1 MRKILVFITAVAL
14 CVQPLT
20 VAAEEVVVVPSKLEV
35 EVALAKLGL
44 PVGIVDGEYDDK
56 TFRATCAWRLISG
69 EVAVFGKPL
78 KRERASIV
86 ETTAFAKPQLLSVGL
101 HVNLTCQT
109 LTWIDRTKTDDRRR
123 VKAVFPVSS
132 GMSNFETPQGRFEI
146 YRQFDGWWES
156 TIYQD
161 AWMYRPKYF
170 APSVALHG
178 SATDALVKTYP
189 ASHGCVRMLHR
200 HTDRLW
206 KNDIGVGYRVI
217 VKGSW
222 VTE

>member
-1 MRKILVFITAVAL
+1 MRKIQVFILAL
-14 CVQPLT
+14 ALSVQPMI
-20 VAAEEVVVVPSKLEV
+20 VAAEEVVPTKLEV

-44 PVGIVDGEYDDK
+44 PVGKVDGTYDEK
-56 TFRATCAWRLISG
+56 TFQATCVWRLITG

-78 KRERASIV
+78 KRERAAIV
-86 ETTAFAKPQLLSVGL
+86 NTQAFAKPQMLSVGL

-109 LTWIDRTKTDDRRR
+109 LTWIDRAQTDERRR

-132 GMSNFETPQGRFEI
+132 GLSSFPTPKGRFEI

-170 APSVALHG
+170 APAVALHG

-200 HTDRLW
+200 HIDRLW
-206 KNDIGVGYRVI
+206 KNNVGIGYRVI
-217 VKGSW
+217 VKGNW
-222 VTE
+222 LAQ